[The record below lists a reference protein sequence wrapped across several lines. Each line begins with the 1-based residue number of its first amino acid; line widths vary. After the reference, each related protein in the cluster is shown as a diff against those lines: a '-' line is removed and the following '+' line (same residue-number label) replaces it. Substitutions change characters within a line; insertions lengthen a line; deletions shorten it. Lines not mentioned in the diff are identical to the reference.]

1 MKSNLYRDNK
11 FSIITFKFKTII
23 FSMIVIATLV
33 FSLIINLGLS
43 SENIQKTLS
52 GIESENLFV
61 QFVRAENHM
70 FFSSDEAF
78 AIPPISE
85 ILFELATNIKP
96 RDTRSFLGN
105 ELPGLNFY
113 DTEIVVAGEGTDL
126 STLPYESAPPLE
138 VLLKEKEVIEEEL
151 QNNFDNGDKKPLPNK
166 EPDVF
171 VYHTHNLESFLPL
184 LKNTS
189 KANEAV
195 SSDERANVVAL
206 GSRLNQQLM
215 GAGIGVEHN
224 KTNINKKLLE
234 RKWDYTASYELSNEV
249 IQEAV
254 AENKN
259 LKYFIDIHRDSA
271 RKDVTTKVIDGKS
284 YAKLYFIVGK
294 ENENYEENLEF
305 VKKINTELEKRF
317 PGISRGVFLKNR
329 LDGNGVYNQDV
340 SNRALLV
347 EIGGVDNTLDELGR
361 TTDAFADVFSDI
373 YWEENGGEK
382 E

>member
-1 MKSNLYRDNK
+1 
-11 FSIITFKFKTII
+11 
-23 FSMIVIATLV
+23 MIVIATLV

-52 GIESENLFV
+52 GIESENLFA
-61 QFVRAENHM
+61 QFIRAENHI
-70 FFSSDEAF
+70 FFASEEVF
-78 AIPPISE
+78 TIPPISE

-151 QNNFDNGDKKPLPNK
+151 QNNTGIEDQKPLLNK
-166 EPDVF
+166 EPNVF

-184 LKNTS
+184 LKNAS
-189 KANEAV
+189 RSNEAV

-206 GSRLNQQLM
+206 GKRLNQKLI

-224 KTNINKKLLE
+224 KTNINKELLE
-234 RKWDYTASYELSNEV
+234 RKWDYSASYKLSNEV

-294 ENENYEENLEF
+294 ENDNYEENLEF

-373 YWEENGGEK
+373 YWEEYGGKK